1 MNCCAW
7 IKHSFDL
14 LRKGKKSCWLQRW
27 QYIKITQLSQ
37 TVWTHPSTFK
47 NIYQSD
53 LSVLQICKYLLAS
66 AADFQVF
73 FVVVLFFCQEGFRP
87 FHRLCLNFLKNFIKK
102 MLKEKSDWSEVFTI
116 LSRAP
121 AGALD
126 LFPEACRHVY
136 ILLSCRYYQVIDF
149 PRKFVL

>member
-102 MLKEKSDWSEVFTI
+102 MLKEKSDWSEVFTV

-126 LFPEACRHVY
+126 LGHVY